1 MDGVFSVGHRS
12 PRRSSSVVEDRE
24 VELVEA
30 VVRSEHVDVD
40 DLAVTDREVPG
51 DLGTSAHRPYEPDGA
66 VDERSLAGDGG
77 SAPNFLRR
85 AHSHG
90 GGVGDE
96 HDVRV
101 EQGHERVE
109 VTAARGG
116 EEGVDD

>member
-1 MDGVFSVGHRS
+1 MDDVLGLGHRS

-66 VDERSLAGDGG
+66 VDERSLGGEGATRERAGDGG

-90 GGVGDE
+90 GGV
-96 HDVRV
+96 
-101 EQGHERVE
+101 
-109 VTAARGG
+109 
-116 EEGVDD
+116 